1 MQQASKPALVRNA
14 ISKALLSVTFIR
26 RLLPV
31 YAYSHVVDV
40 KSPLITDQTVV
51 DDGFTSSST
60 ISGPDLLSILTP
72 EEIRFISQCEMSLP
86 EFAVS
91 SLTAHSPLRAWL
103 TAWDEAGILSEAA
116 RAMLGNTADLVV
128 MLKRNKL
135 CLSELGEHEWP
146 MIGLRSLLERE
157 RNELNIA
164 IRHGTPVS
172 KASFLPGSS
181 TLACLFNG
189 ADAPMQ
195 DWLRVWIAAGISSE
209 LVAAVSGV
217 GYRHLPGSAISQCE
231 KNRALWQVQLLAY
244 AKSKRMSPSYVVSGF
259 WLEGKDSTYAYIP
272 TTREQIPSI
281 DTYNWIA
288 GHGLGVTR
296 QQFGSH
302 PIQLIMRVLGDRVNE
317 VHGKHCLGL
326 LIESLPL
333 ADALLPRITPQ
344 VVDVIRG
351 FKLRTALSQSDLG
364 AIEINRMPG
373 VYPFTWIVDCD
384 DADSGIDDD
393 PYLCRVVG
401 ETESSVNAL
410 LNRIAGEVQL
420 PGITPSSFRIA
431 KCSRVMNNIECK
443 YVMRY
448 PAHQFATVIDSHA
461 TVASLFRLPLGSLLS
476 STLILDGGQRR
487 SLVKVV
493 EQVVGHLKVVLA
505 CPSVGL
511 SHLLHWIIFDA
522 VCGSLAQMP
531 YRYQIVLAPDGLTM
545 AALPFWTTESPQA
558 LAGETFEEFGF
569 KLAFDEASTQALL
582 ASDALSELAASADID
597 PEILIAF
604 RDRCRAALQEAAAFC
619 REPNERPDNNTS
631 PFRTAK
637 WMDKRNPTKAIA

>member
-14 ISKALLSVTFIR
+14 ISKALLSVTCIR

-103 TAWDEAGILSEAA
+103 TAWEEAGILSEAA

-217 GYRHLPGSAISQCE
+217 GYRHLPGSSISQCE
-231 KNRALWQVQLLAY
+231 KNRALWLVHLLTD
-244 AKSKRMSPSYVVSGF
+244 AKSKRQGHSYVASGF
-259 WLEGKDSTYAYIP
+259 WFEGEDSTYVYIP
-272 TTREQIPSI
+272 TEREQIPSI
-281 DTYNWIA
+281 DSYNWIA

-296 QQFGSH
+296 QQLGSH
-302 PIQLIMRVLGDRVNE
+302 PIQLIKRVLGDRLNE
-317 VHGKHCLGL
+317 VHGKHCLGM

-333 ADALLPRITPQ
+333 ADSVRSCTPIQ
-344 VVDVIRG
+344 VVDVIRDS
-351 FKLRTALSQSDLG
+351 KLRTALSQPGLG
-364 AIEINRMPG
+364 VIETNRMPG
-373 VYPFTWIVDCD
+373 IYPFTWIVDGD
-384 DADSGIDDD
+384 VDSGTAND

-401 ETESSVNAL
+401 ETESSVNTL
-410 LNRIAGEVQL
+410 LHRIASQAQL
-420 PGITPSSFRIA
+420 PGTYPNSFRIA
-431 KCSRVMNNIECK
+431 KCSGGIDKSERK

-448 PAHQFATVIDSHA
+448 PANQFATATNSHA
-461 TVASLFRLPLGSLLS
+461 TVTSLFRLPLGSLLS
-476 STLILDGGQRR
+476 SMLILEGGQRR
-487 SLVKVV
+487 SLLKVV
-493 EQVVGHLKVVLA
+493 NQVVGHLKVVLA

-511 SHLLHWIIFDA
+511 SNLLHWIIFDA

-545 AALPFWTTESPQA
+545 AALPFWTTESTQA

-604 RDRCRAALQEAAAFC
+604 RDRCRAALQEAVAFC
-619 REPNERPDNNTS
+619 REPNETPDYNTS